1 MASRSTTVHA
11 ISLLYQLYKQSQI
24 TLAPEFQRN
33 SVWPASAK
41 AYLIDSIIKNKP
53 IPILFF
59 QRMVSPQTGRFGYSV
74 IDGQQRLRA
83 IFDYLDDRFSLTESE
98 KKESYFNKRFSGL
111 DSDFRNGIMNYD
123 LVVSELTGYG
133 EDDIRDLF
141 VRMNRYVVKLSPQEL
156 RNARAKGAFKDFVDR
171 LAKWPFWTQN
181 RVFSD
186 LQIRRMKAAEFVA
199 ELSILIIEGP
209 QDKKAAVDLYYG
221 KYIDSFGAGNS
232 VEAELRSFLA
242 WIEKALPDLPSTRY
256 RKSVDFYALVGALKQ
271 LSDKAISLSRI
282 GGAKATKLLLEFDRW
297 TKDRNP
303 TGEVARYIVAAS
315 RQTDNLIPRTTRIEI
330 LAKLLLR

>member
-1 MASRSTTVHA
+1 MATRSTTVHA
-11 ISLLYQLYKQSQI
+11 ISLLHQLYKQNQI

-33 SVWPASAK
+33 SVWPGSAK

-59 QRMVSPQTGRFGYSV
+59 QRAVSPQTGRFGYSV

-83 IFDYLDDRFSLTESE
+83 IFDYLDDRFSLTESDKRE
-98 KKESYFNKRFSGL
+98 PYFNKRFSGL
-111 DSDFRNGIMNYD
+111 EDTLKNGILNYD

-133 EDDIRDLF
+133 EEEIRDLF
-141 VRMNRYVVKLSPQEL
+141 VRMNRYVVKLSPQVL

-171 LAKWPFWTQN
+171 LAKWPFWTHN

-186 LQIRRMKAAEFVA
+186 LQIRRMKVAEFVA

-221 KYIDSFGAGNS
+221 KYIDAFGTGNS
-232 VEAELRSFLA
+232 VETQLRSFLG
-242 WIEKALPDLPSTRY
+242 WIEKALPDLASTRY
-256 RKSVDFYALVGALKQ
+256 RKSVDLYALIGA
-271 LSDKAISLSRI
+271 
-282 GGAKATKLLLEFDRW
+282 F
-297 TKDRNP
+297 
-303 TGEVARYIVAAS
+303 EVFVR
-315 RQTDNLIPRTTRIEI
+315 
-330 LAKLLLR
+330 

>member
-1 MASRSTTVHA
+1 
-11 ISLLYQLYKQSQI
+11 
-24 TLAPEFQRN
+24 
-33 SVWPASAK
+33 VWPASAK

-59 QRMVSPQTGRFGYSV
+59 QRTVSPQSGRFGYSV

-98 KKESYFNKRFSGL
+98 KKEPYFNKRFSGL
-111 DSDFRNGIMNYD
+111 DSTLRNGILNYD

-133 EDDIRDLF
+133 EEDIRDLF

-156 RNARAKGAFKDFVDR
+156 RNARAKGAFKDFVER

-186 LQIRRMKAAEFVA
+186 LQVRRMKATEFAA

-221 KYIDSFGAGNS
+221 KYVDSFGAGNS
-232 VEAELRSFLA
+232 VETQLRSLLG
-242 WIEKALPDLPSTRY
+242 WIEKTIPDLASTRY
-256 RKSVDFYALVGALKQ
+256 RKSVDLYALIGALKQ
-271 LSDKAISLSRI
+271 LSDSSFNLNKIAGPR
-282 GGAKATKLLLEFDRW
+282 AMNVLLDFEKK
-297 TKDRNP
+297 TKDRKP
-303 TGEVARYIVAAS
+303 SDEATRYIVAAS

-330 LAKLLLR
+330 LAKLLRAA